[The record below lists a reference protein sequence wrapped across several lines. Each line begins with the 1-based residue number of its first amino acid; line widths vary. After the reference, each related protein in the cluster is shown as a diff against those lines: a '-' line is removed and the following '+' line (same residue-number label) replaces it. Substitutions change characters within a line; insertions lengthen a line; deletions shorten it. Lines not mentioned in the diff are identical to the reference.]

1 MIVLA
6 VALAKMRILC
16 DWCILWLSSRSE
28 QDCLA
33 VGVKRPWSRGG
44 SPEGC
49 EGGGKRYSIEVK
61 IDG

>member
-49 EGGGKRYSIEVK
+49 EGGGK
-61 IDG
+61 G